1 MNKLVLI
8 LIMCLPYLASAQPG
22 VAPVV
27 EKNGKKYYEHIVES
41 GNTLW
46 GLQGMYGVPVEQIVK
61 ENPSLS
67 NGLKEGQKV
76 YIPVTADSI
85 KKIPTT
91 DYKVD
96 KGETLYGLARKF
108 NTTIDDLVALNPE
121 LKDAGLT
128 KGQMIKVP
136 IQESGQELPKVDP
149 PIKPIKEPL
158 STTPNPFVVDT
169 ITKKDGSKEQISFSF
184 SDSTIRHIV
193 MSHETLY
200 SVSKRFMVSV
210 DEIVRINGLISTS
223 IKEGQILII
232 PVQKERVE
240 RLEIKKIP
248 DNKEDKATGP
258 LVFEKKKKYKIAVL
272 LPFYLDGGDSYS
284 SRVSQLATQFY
295 MGAKLAVDSLERR
308 GLSADLIIFDTKN
321 DSAYILN
328 ILADTSF
335 RSMDLVIGPFYEAH
349 VGMLAEYCKE
359 HIIRLV
365 CPVAI
370 SEEFLEENRLVYESV
385 PTGEV
390 TMELLA
396 IQLLK
401 NNSRDHV
408 VLVKPNLESD
418 VAMYNAFREAYQ
430 SAPYVGQR
438 PALVETSL
446 DGFTSQFRSG
456 VVNHI
461 IMPAKDKKT
470 AMKFMN
476 SLGRNGSRS
485 SNVFVYGTK
494 EWEGYSEI
502 SNMTKNKYN
511 FRFASSNFLDYYSD
525 IAISV
530 NRRHRAFFKTD
541 LSRMAAHG
549 YDVVSYFCADFFLS
563 TTVKKPTMVMSGFT
577 MEQVSPTS
585 GYRNTRIFVV
595 QQEEYELID
604 TGVKHD

>member
-1 MNKLVLI
+1 
-8 LIMCLPYLASAQPG
+8 MCLPYLASAQPG